1 MFQYILASQ
10 GYNVRLFLLNA
21 AAFQRVFH
29 CCLKCCPTMSWA
41 QGQSNIIHKFQFS
54 SFVPWFR
61 SYSALHYPT
70 SFEPNQKK
78 EKVIIFS
85 AANTQFRAKEQ
96 NKYVV
101 MKSFQENNL
110 WNTLQ
115 SDCLLVI
122 CKFAGHASML
132 FHISVSPSLVLIHL
146 YKFIQTFP
154 PMLIVLTGLF
164 SYLYCVDVFLIM
176 FRIMFRNIIKLRNAH
191 YYYYYLLLLYS
202 FIEVECG
209 GFYEKSFVIAR
220 SLSISPWNFL
230 YSTMVSVP
238 IVQNRQLHAWFMNI
252 LFSLFLYHMSIE
264 STSAKNYRYI
274 SLHN

>member
-1 MFQYILASQ
+1 MWDYSSWMQLHFREYSIVVWNVVPPCPGLKDKVTLSTNFSFPLLFPDLDHILLCIILRALSQ
-10 GYNVRLFLLNA
+10 I
-21 AAFQRVFH
+21 
-29 CCLKCCPTMSWA
+29 K
-41 QGQSNIIHKFQFS
+41 
-54 SFVPWFR
+54 
-61 SYSALHYPT
+61 
-70 SFEPNQKK
+70 KK

-202 FIEVECG
+202 FREVECG

-238 IVQNRQLHAWFMNI
+238 IVQNRQLHEWFMNI